1 MKNSALIFLIS
12 VFSAA
17 SFAVTPKIDSLKKA
31 CQDAGLSDFDK
42 TIEICDLGIR
52 ASEASRDSV
61 SLAWFNRNIGVAYYF
76 KGEYEAASKFY
87 FKSITILE
95 KANQPS
101 ELAAA
106 YNDLA
111 KLYRKTRKLKQ
122 AEENYDKAMSIYVVL
137 KDSNNI
143 AAIYNE
149 SGVVFE
155 YAGDY
160 EKALERYRLSLGMSE
175 KLGSKVGVAY
185 ALNNIAG
192 ALSLQ
197 QKFNEAEVYLKKA
210 LEIRKGMRDTFALAI
225 NYSDLGVNYYSA
237 KLPKQAIAYLDSSNQ
252 IAYDLKYAE
261 LLSNNFLFISKAY
274 EELGEHEKSLLFFK
288 RHVNLKDSVFTL
300 ESEKQLNELTTKY
313 QTEKKDLE
321 LVKNKAEIESQRYSN
336 FIKNI
341 VILSILIFVLL
352 LAFISYQF
360 YKKKQ
365 IEQKAKADAEL
376 AKEKEIRTKAI
387 VEAEEKE
394 RRRIAQDLHDGVG
407 QILSAAKLNLSSL
420 QSKIQ
425 LNTPEEKEAMA
436 NALSL
441 VDDSVKEVRT
451 VSHSMMPNTLLKL
464 GLASAVKE
472 FVTKMGNLPNLKVDL
487 EIVGMEKRLD
497 DQTET
502 VLYRVI
508 QEVVNNIIK
517 HAKANT
523 INLQLIRHEDE
534 LTVMIEDNGVG
545 FDTGKINEFGG
556 IGLKNIISRI
566 EFLSGTVHFDSTP
579 GKGTNV
585 IIEVPISK

>member
-1 MKNSALIFLIS
+1 MKNSLLFFVLILVS
-12 VFSAA
+12 TLSKAGD
-17 SFAVTPKIDSLKKA
+17 SKIDSLKKA
-31 CQDAGLSDFDK
+31 CQEAGLSNFDK
-42 TIEICDLGIR
+42 TIEICSLGIR
-52 ASEASRDSV
+52 SSETSNDSV
-61 SLAWFNRNIGVAYYF
+61 SLAWFTRNIGVAHYF
-76 KGEYEAASKFY
+76 KGEYEAASKYY
-87 FKSITILE
+87 FKAIGILE
-95 KANQPS
+95 RKKESS
-101 ELAAA
+101 ELAAS

-122 AEENYDKAMSIYVVL
+122 AEENYDKAMNIYVAL
-137 KDSNNI
+137 KDSFNI

-155 YAGDY
+155 YAGEYD
-160 EKALERYRLSLGMSE
+160 KALERYRLSLGMSE

-197 QKFNEAEVYLKKA
+197 TKYNEAEVYLKKA
-210 LEIRKGMRDTFALAI
+210 LEIRKMLRDTFATAI

-237 KLPKQAIAYLDSSNQ
+237 KLPKQAIQYLDSSNQ
-252 IAYDLKYAE
+252 IAYALKYAE
-261 LLSNNFLFISKAY
+261 LLSNNYLFISKAY
-274 EELGEHEKSLLFFK
+274 EDLGEHQRSLHFFK
-288 RHVNLKDSVFTL
+288 KHISLKDSVFTL

-321 LVKNKAEIESQRYSN
+321 LTKNKAEIEAQRYSN
-336 FIKNI
+336 FVKNI
-341 VILSILIFVLL
+341 IILAILIFVLL
-352 LAFISYQF
+352 ISFISYQ
-360 YKKKQ
+360 YVKKKQ
-365 IEQKAKADAEL
+365 IEQKAKADADL

-425 LNTPEEKEAMA
+425 LNTSEEKEAMA

-472 FVTKMGNLPNLKVDL
+472 FVTKMGNLPNLKIDL
-487 EIVGMEKRLD
+487 EIVGMDKRLD

-517 HAKANT
+517 HARANT
-523 INLQLIRHEDE
+523 INLQLIRHDDE
-534 LTVMIEDNGVG
+534 ITVMIEDNGIG
-545 FDTGKINEFGG
+545 FDTAKINEFGG

-566 EFLSGTVHFDSTP
+566 EFLNGTVHFDSTP

-585 IIEVPISK
+585 IIEVPLKT